1 MIYIL
6 GYICIS
12 PIENISLKTLAN
24 TAVFSLNCFVVEF
37 LRLGLDFLGKISG
50 TLLYVGQARKLAQA
64 VFLGWRQLPKGDL
77 TMSCYQPLFLAAWRV
92 SALSWSRNL
101 GHTLQHPL
109 HLECFHFHQMNVQ
122 FGDFFFFFTK
132 SIKRLKNHPL
142 DCGEVF
148 FSCLRALARKA
159 E

>member
-64 VFLGWRQLPKGDL
+64 VFLG
-77 TMSCYQPLFLAAWRV
+77 
-92 SALSWSRNL
+92 
-101 GHTLQHPL
+101 
-109 HLECFHFHQMNVQ
+109 
-122 FGDFFFFFTK
+122 
-132 SIKRLKNHPL
+132 
-142 DCGEVF
+142 
-148 FSCLRALARKA
+148 
-159 E
+159 